1 MLASQNQ
8 INAILESA
16 NLAPDDAAQVGGT
29 MGQLG
34 YVFFFKQKTAYEM
47 IAALSANASETLDTI
62 EKEFKASKE
71 HLKSSLD
78 LLPKNA
84 PSRALTDAA
93 VKLLAFGEGKTG
105 VFKIRQKE
113 LDANDYGQLVLDET
127 RKLNVGLGIS
137 VQQLVDGVQHETDAS
152 TWQARQ
158 ESSFATTVM
167 QALGVLTLLG
177 PVLRA

>member
-1 MLASQNQ
+1 MLDSQPQ
-8 INAILESA
+8 INALLESA
-16 NLAPDDAAQVGGT
+16 NLSPDDAAQAARTVE
-29 MGQLG
+29 QLG
-34 YVFFFKQKTAYEM
+34 NVIASGHLTASEM
-47 IAALSANASETLDTI
+47 IAALSANGSETLDTI

-84 PSRALTDAA
+84 PTKALTDAA

-127 RKLNVGLGIS
+127 RKLNVVLGLTL
-137 VQQLVDGVQHETDAS
+137 QQLRAGVPHQTDSS
-152 TWQARQ
+152 TCRARRHI
-158 ESSFATTVM
+158 SFA
-167 QALGVLTLLG
+167 
-177 PVLRA
+177 